1 MTYFSIVDRA
11 FLRVINYGNLL
22 NCFTIDPF
30 APDPRFRNP
39 DKSGASSSLSHR
51 RVISNLVQ
59 WSKGKGSRLQL
70 KGNDMP
76 KTQPAAEK
84 SSESLYFIV
93 IAFLIFA
100 FPLLVLPRIVD
111 NVFNTPKTFL
121 MQIGVSVLAVIYS
134 IQFLRGKEV
143 PVSRASTPKLMLLVV
158 LLNFFSFFYTR
169 NYYYTVAG
177 ATMNVT
183 ALLFLYFVS
192 LYADGK
198 KAFRLLVVVA
208 ASGWLVAL
216 ETWLEFYDTSL
227 VYDWTKRGSMVVGTI
242 GNSNYLGTYLLFPL
256 MAITGLIW
264 LVQGRARYGLI
275 ALWVFVF
282 AALLFSRARAAW
294 VGVFFALP
302 LLLFLVARIHR
313 FSIRDHLRTR
323 GKQAILCGVAF
334 AAISGLLWGLAPQR
348 FHTLMGFRKVANPD
362 SFKMRTEK
370 YFQVSWWLFKE
381 SPLFGTG
388 IWSFRNMV
396 YEAQAELEKLGG
408 NFFKDYPEPKPRRVH
423 NEYLE
428 VLNDGGLVAALVLA
442 ALLWVIMKHGW
453 TVIRKESVPQD
464 ERIIAGIAFSSLVGV
479 LVTAL
484 FFFPFRINST
494 LFMTALMLGITE
506 GFYVRHSSLIGKSAL
521 KDSPRVIFIPVIL
534 LLLVGWIYY
543 TGYKPLQGELEH
555 LHYKKALSQK
565 HAEEAEKSILK
576 AISYDPHNSV
586 YSVYAA
592 ELYMGPRRD
601 LAKAREFLERA
612 INDFNGDLTKWSLFY
627 LKGLLA
633 YQTGALFEARA
644 AFETALYYNP
654 VFVEARQ
661 QLEEVNQVLKENDK
675 VLIKLR

>member
-1 MTYFSIVDRA
+1 
-11 FLRVINYGNLL
+11 
-22 NCFTIDPF
+22 
-30 APDPRFRNP
+30 
-39 DKSGASSSLSHR
+39 
-51 RVISNLVQ
+51 
-59 WSKGKGSRLQL
+59 
-70 KGNDMP
+70 MP

-84 SSESLYFIV
+84 SSERLYFIV
-93 IAFLIFA
+93 IAFLVFV

-121 MQIGVSVLAVIYS
+121 MQIGVSVLAAIYS
-134 IQFLRGKEV
+134 IQFLRGREV
-143 PVSRASTPKLMLLVV
+143 PVSRASTPKLILLVV

-192 LYADGK
+192 LCGGGK
-198 KAFRLLVVVA
+198 KAFPLLVLVTV
-208 ASGWLVAL
+208 SGGLVAL

-227 VYDWTKRGSMVVGTI
+227 VYDWTKRGSMLVGTI

-256 MAITGLIW
+256 MTVTGLIW
-264 LVQGRARYGLI
+264 LVRGKARYGLI
-275 ALWVFVF
+275 GLWVFVF

-294 VGVFFALP
+294 VGVFFAFP
-302 LLLFLVARIHR
+302 LLLYLLAKIHGFSARAY
-313 FSIRDHLRTR
+313 LRTKGKR
-323 GKQAILCGVAF
+323 GILYAVAF
-334 AAISGLLWGLAPQR
+334 AAILGLLWGLAPER
-348 FHTLMGFRKVANPD
+348 FHTMMGFRNVANPS

-396 YEAQAELEKLGG
+396 YEAQAEIEKAGG

-428 VLNDGGLVAALVLA
+428 VLNDGGLLAALVLA
-442 ALLWVIMKHGW
+442 GLFWVIMKHGW
-453 TVIRKESVPQD
+453 TVIRKEAAPRE
-464 ERIIAGIAFSSLVGV
+464 ERIMAGIAFSSLVGV
-479 LVTAL
+479 LVTAF

-494 LFMTALMLGITE
+494 VFMTALMLGITE
-506 GFYVRHSSLIGKSAL
+506 GFYLRHSDLLGKAVL
-521 KDSPRVIFIPVIL
+521 RDSHRAVFIPAIL
-534 LLLVGWIYY
+534 LLLAGWLYY

-555 LHYKKALSQK
+555 LAYKKALSQK
-565 HAEEAEKSILK
+565 NPREAERHILE
-576 AISYDPHNSV
+576 AIRHDPHNSV
-586 YSVYAA
+586 YALYAA

-627 LKGLLA
+627 FKGLLA

-654 VFVEARQ
+654 VFGEARQ
-661 QLEEVNQVLKENDK
+661 QLDEVNQVLKDNDK